1 MSTIVLK
8 TARRNTKV
16 SRIKVRRA
24 VVATYSESTALPNA
38 KNSAVISLTKKT
50 PAKKLVDKMLL
61 KG

>member
-24 VVATYSESTALPNA
+24 VAAIYSGMVTPTA
-38 KNSAVISLTKKT
+38 KNIPAITLTKK
-50 PAKKLVDKMLL
+50 ASGKKTSAL
-61 KG
+61 K